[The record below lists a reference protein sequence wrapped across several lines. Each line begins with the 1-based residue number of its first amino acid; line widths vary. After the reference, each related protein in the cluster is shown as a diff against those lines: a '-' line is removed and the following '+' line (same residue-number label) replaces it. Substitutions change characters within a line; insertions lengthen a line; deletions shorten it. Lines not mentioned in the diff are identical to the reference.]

1 MVAGFQDC
9 PTDLFGWLDASE
21 LARVAQAGA
30 LIAPIE
36 RPAFDAWRCSA
47 AHCQQLPAAHEL
59 LCVASSPR
67 QAGGAVEWSQQ
78 VDLARHGARTE
89 LLQVRCAIRS
99 NHRSNHRFLAFF
111 RSSVEPVGPRPR
123 PSRVC
128 YTHPRG
134 LHWSCGAR
142 GRRRRLVGASRRPA
156 AVPRAR
162 SALEPVWSRVEPR
175 CGSSGGALWQ
185 RCQWQQ
191 AALPPTGTVVGDAW
205 AAGAA
210 VVACLGGVACL
221 AVACRAPSCHGSS
234 PPRPR

>member
-1 MVAGFQDC
+1 MVASFQDC
-9 PTDLFGWLDASE
+9 PADLFGCLDASE

-47 AHCQQLPAAHEL
+47 AHFQQLPAAHEL
-59 LCVASSPR
+59 PCDASSPR
-67 QAGGAVEWSQQ
+67 QAGGAVVRSQL

-89 LLQVRCAIRS
+89 LQRVRCAIRS

-128 YTHPRG
+128 YVHPRG

-142 GRRRRLVGASRRPA
+142 GRRRRLVGASRWPA
-156 AVPRAR
+156 AGRQRQERAPRSSECGAVR
-162 SALEPVWSRVEPR
+162 SRLCS
-175 CGSSGGALWQ
+175 SSGRALWG
-185 RCQWQQ
+185 RCDWQQ
-191 AALPPTGTVVGDAW
+191 VALTRPGWLWWT
-205 AAGAA
+205 
-210 VVACLGGVACL
+210 L
-221 AVACRAPSCHGSS
+221 A
-234 PPRPR
+234 